1 MTKEEIKQRVLQE
14 GKPIYESIQKC
25 DCGLTGGCNLCRPS
39 FIGSITDK
47 EADEMKRKWEDW
59 KKRFNEDFE
68 RRKKELEDFFT
79 P

>member
-1 MTKEEIKQRVLQE
+1 MQYDTAGNI
-14 GKPIYESIQKC
+14 IYEPIFTC
-25 DCGLTGGCNLCRPS
+25 NCGNTGGCNQCRPS
-39 FIGSITDK
+39 FIGCITDK